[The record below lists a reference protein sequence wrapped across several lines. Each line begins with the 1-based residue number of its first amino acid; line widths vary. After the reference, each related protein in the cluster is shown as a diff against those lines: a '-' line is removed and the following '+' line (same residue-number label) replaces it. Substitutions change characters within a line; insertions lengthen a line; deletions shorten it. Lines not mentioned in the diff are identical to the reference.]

1 MGILAEAFNPRPR
14 ASSNAEG
21 SPAWSDFWYST
32 DPSGYVAERGPGG
45 IGITAETAL
54 KCGTVLAAARF
65 RAAGW
70 AMCPPKA
77 SRATSKGQRPEPQHP
92 AQIALRNPYPSY
104 TGPRWRYVQGMWL
117 SVWGNGYSEMIAGP
131 RSFADQLRPIEPRFC
146 RVVDQRSDGTLLYL
160 LKEPGRDERRL
171 GQEKILHFRDVTTD
185 GIRGLEMFR
194 LIRNVVA
201 IALLMEQHQIA
212 FLKKGSRLAG
222 LIIPKGKTNPDQRKV
237 LKDSIN
243 EDMTGASNT
252 GTFGILP
259 SDVEFKQVASTN
271 RDAQLVELDD
281 HTIGS
286 ILRAM
291 GVPGVCVN
299 WADKTSTYA
308 SAKEFWESG
317 GLKFT
322 IQPQL
327 TMAEGEIEAALLP
340 AGSDIQIK
348 FNMDA
353 LERSNLETRTKSL
366 FMSVGGPF
374 RTVNE
379 ARTIEDLERLDDDRY
394 DQVLTPSNMAPE
406 LLRDP
411 EDPGAPPRSPA
422 VGSGGG
428 PRPAAPGGGAEGPS
442 VEKAALTMQK
452 VYLGVGTVCTDEE
465 ARGMVTE
472 AGYPLP
478 GALPPEAKKTP
489 AGFGAPRPPAAPIEE
504 GEPADPAPMNL
515 RERAEMA
522 TWLAHSAA
530 SQVVRRETAWATD
543 KAPRLAR
550 KPDEWRAAVT
560 DWYARHAEHVSKALN
575 LPIET
580 ARSYCAAQAADL
592 LAGGVAIVESWEER
606 VVPRLV
612 RLVLRIEIEWA
623 PPTFTP
629 LPSQPVITVAP

>member
-1 MGILAEAFNPRPR
+1 MGIWAEAVSPRSR
-14 ASSNAEG
+14 MSSSPEG
-21 SPAWSDFWYST
+21 SPPWSDFWYST

-45 IGITAETAL
+45 VGVTAETAL

-65 RAAGW
+65 RSLGF
-70 AMCPPKA
+70 AMCPPSA
-77 SRATSKGQRPEPQHP
+77 SRATPSGRKPEPLHP
-92 AQIALRNPYPSY
+92 AQIALRNPYPSF
-104 TGPRWRYVQGMWL
+104 TGFRWRRVHGMWL
-117 SVWGNGYSEMIAGP
+117 SLWGNGYNEMIAGP
-131 RSFADQLRPIEPRFC
+131 RSFADQLRPIHPKFC
-146 RVVDQRSDGTLLYL
+146 RIVDQRSDGTLLYL
-160 LKEPGRDERRL
+160 VKEPGQDERRL
-171 GQEKILHFRDVTTD
+171 GQEKILHFRDDTVD

-201 IALLMEQHQIA
+201 IALLLEQHEMA

-222 LIIPKGKTNPDQRKV
+222 LIVPKMKTTPEQRKT

-243 EDMTGASNT
+243 EDLTGATST

-259 SDVEFKQVASTN
+259 QDVEFKQVGSTN

-286 ILRAM
+286 ILRMM
-291 GVPGVCVN
+291 GVPGVCVG

-322 IQPQL
+322 IQPLL
-327 TMAEGEIEAALLP
+327 TNVEAEEEGALLDRTS
-340 AGSDIQIK
+340 GIQIK
-348 FNMDA
+348 HNMDA

-379 ARTIEDLERLDDDRY
+379 ARAIEDLERLDDDRY

-411 EDPGAPPRSPA
+411 DDPNAPPGSPA
-422 VGSGGG
+422 VSPSGGSR
-428 PRPAAPGGGAEGPS
+428 PKAPAAGGAEGPS
-442 VEKAALTMQK
+442 IDKAALTVQK
-452 VYLGVGTVCTDEE
+452 VYLGVGTVITDEE

-478 GALPPEAKKTP
+478 GPLPPEAKKAP
-489 AGFGAPRPPAAPIEE
+489 AGFGGFGGPPRPAAPPAAPEE
-504 GEPADPAPMNL
+504 GEEAEPAAARPVELAAL
-515 RERAEMA
+515 A
-522 TWLAHSAA
+522 TWLAQSAA
-530 SQVVRRETAWATD
+530 AQVVRREVAAIRD
-543 KAPRLAR
+543 KAPKLAR
-550 KPDEWRAAVT
+550 QPEQWGAWVGS
-560 DWYARHAEHVSKALN
+560 YYERHADHVSKALN
-575 LPIET
+575 LSDIA
-580 ARSYCAAQAADL
+580 ARNYCADQSSAL
-592 LAGGVAIVESWEER
+592 LTHGVAVVESWEKE

-612 RLVLRIEIEWA
+612 AAVLGGG
-623 PPTFTP
+623 PTC
-629 LPSQPVITVAP
+629 